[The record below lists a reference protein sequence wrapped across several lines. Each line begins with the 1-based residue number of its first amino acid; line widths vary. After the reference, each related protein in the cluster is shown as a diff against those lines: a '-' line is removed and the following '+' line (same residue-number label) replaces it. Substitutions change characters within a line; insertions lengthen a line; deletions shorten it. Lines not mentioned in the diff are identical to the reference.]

1 MALRMFQALLPYFGG
16 KRKLCPIIFKAISEV
31 LPREKWQGMTFVD
44 GFMGSAA
51 VALFAK
57 AQGFRVLGNDI
68 SERGFIAGKVLIENN
83 DRHLDHDTLC
93 SLCYPEAGRKRL
105 IETEFAPDQFSFKH
119 AVFLDTGFSLARRPI
134 EKYLFMKCIF
144 ALRPYSKFSSP
155 NAFNRPMAEGRY
167 DEIKPTYA
175 KHIEDSFA
183 APLRIL
189 EKEAQKVNAGILSNG
204 HENKVFKMDVF
215 DFVEQVEGD
224 ILYLDPPYAG
234 TLAYETE
241 YKVLDR
247 ILGDKVRPKSLFSND
262 NGLEMLDKLLAK
274 CQKFPLWVI
283 SFGNAGGKNDLN
295 RLVEMVS
302 KYRKCQAK
310 EFSYR
315 HCEAMA
321 SEEHKQKSKEW
332 VILG

>member
-1 MALRMFQALLPYFGG
+1 MLEMFRALLPYFGG
-16 KRKLCPIIFKAISEV
+16 KRKLCAIIFKAISEV

-57 AQGFRVLGNDI
+57 AQGFRVLANDI

-83 DRHLDHDTLC
+83 ERFLTREDLLQLC
-93 SLCYPEAGRKRL
+93 SGTGTKGL
-105 IETEFAPDQFSFKH
+105 IETEFSPDQFTP
-119 AVFLDTGFSLARRPI
+119 AQAAFLDMAFASAKNVLQ
-134 EKYLFMKCIF
+134 KYVLMKCVF

-155 NAFNRPMAEGRY
+155 NAFNRPVAEGRY

-175 KHIEDSFA
+175 SHIRDSFV
-183 APLRIL
+183 PPFRIL
-189 EKEAQKVNAGILSNG
+189 EAEARKVNEGIFSNG
-204 HENKVFKMDVF
+204 YENKVFRMDVF
-215 DFVEQVEGD
+215 DFVDEVEGD

-262 NGLEMLDKLLAK
+262 NGMEMLDKVLAK

-321 SEEHKQKSKEW
+321 SEAHKQKSKEW